1 MANAKLKP
9 CPFCGAEIN
18 IKKHVIPKGKWG
30 YDKETV
36 FYAINHADNLR
47 ATHDKCP
54 IVMGGY
60 DTEKGAIAF
69 WNKRY
74 DNGNKSHDME
84 NLLPCPFCGKE
95 TEVIKDEWSD
105 GTPIYEVYHKDCCCD
120 VFDIVFDTKEE
131 AIKCWN
137 ERI

>member
-1 MANAKLKP
+1 MANTKLKP
-9 CPFCGAEIN
+9 CPFCGGEIN

-30 YDKETV
+30 FDKETV
-36 FYAINHADNLR
+36 FYAINHANNRLAADN
-47 ATHDKCP
+47 KCP

-60 DTEKGAIAF
+60 DTEKEAIAF

-74 DNGNKSHDME
+74 DNENKSHDIE
-84 NLLPCPFCGKE
+84 SLLSCPFCGKDV
-95 TEVIKDEWSD
+95 EVVKDECLD
-105 GTPIYEVYHKDCCCD
+105 GTPIYEVYHKNCCCK

-131 AIKCWN
+131 AVEYWN